1 METFIVYPKN
11 KKQKSLLKALLE
23 QLNVQFKIEED
34 IDDPHFT
41 KEAFFRKINQS
52 MKQAEAGNTE
62 VLSPEKQK
70 ALLGL

>member
-34 IDDPHFT
+34 IHDPQCT
-41 KEAFFRKINQS
+41 KEAFFRKIDQS
-52 MKQAEAGNTE
+52 VKQAEAGNTE
-62 VLSPEKQK
+62 ELTPEKQK